1 MKHLAELY
9 KDYAGSDVQFISVLS
24 DVTSWGGNIAEAAGE
39 LIAAT
44 NAQFPHLGSTPE
56 LTVGVSY
63 IPSAHFFDSKGNLIA
78 KVVGEKSDRE
88 WINLIETLAAMQ

>member
-9 KDYAGSDVQFISVLS
+9 KDYAGSDVQFISVIS
-24 DVTSWGGNIAEAAGE
+24 DVYNWEGKVGQFALD
-39 LIAAT
+39 LIDSTKAK
-44 NAQFPHLGSTPE
+44 FPHVGHTSALIT
-56 LTVGVSY
+56 GVSY

-78 KVVGEKSDRE
+78 KVVGEKSNRE